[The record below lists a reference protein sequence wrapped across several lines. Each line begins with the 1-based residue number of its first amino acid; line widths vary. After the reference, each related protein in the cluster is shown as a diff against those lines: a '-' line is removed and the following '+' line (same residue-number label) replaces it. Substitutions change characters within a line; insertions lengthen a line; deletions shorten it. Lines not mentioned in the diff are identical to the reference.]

1 MLSTLASATKGKW
14 LITAPAL
21 LILTIAGC
29 QQLEGNRV
37 PSKSGNNKPSDPFL
51 GSPLGRIPPT
61 PMPATTAQNDV
72 SSGTMQPPSTLPL
85 ANARL
90 VAGTKSLEDR
100 PSLTRNTA
108 EPFQP
113 TGWSNPA
120 QRSVSWEETFR
131 QLRAKGITW
140 QRLEMQGT
148 SWCFECSVPDPQR
161 PGHIREYSATASDP
175 LGAVQAV
182 LQKLEGVSK

>member
-14 LITAPAL
+14 LITVLAL

-37 PSKSGNNKPSDPFL
+37 PSKSGKNKTGDPFL

-61 PMPATTAQNDV
+61 PMPATNAENGA
-72 SSGTMQPPSTLPL
+72 SLTMQPPSTLPVE
-85 ANARL
+85 NARL
-90 VAGTKSLEDR
+90 VAGTKSLEGQH
-100 PSLTRNTA
+100 SLTAQTT

-113 TGWSNPA
+113 AGWSNPA

-140 QRLEMQGT
+140 QRLEMQGN
-148 SWCFECSVPDPQR
+148 SWRFECSVPDPQR

-182 LQKLEGVSK
+182 LQKLENASR